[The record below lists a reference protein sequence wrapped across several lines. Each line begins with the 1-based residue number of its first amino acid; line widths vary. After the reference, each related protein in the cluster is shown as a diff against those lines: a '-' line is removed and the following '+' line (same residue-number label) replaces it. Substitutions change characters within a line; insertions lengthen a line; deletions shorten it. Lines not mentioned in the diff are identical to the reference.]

1 MASNIVLV
9 GFMGCGKSTVGRR
22 LAAML
27 GWEFVDTDTRIEEE
41 QKMQVSEIFLRK
53 GERAFRKMERDLI
66 HRLSERTHQVIA
78 TGGGIIKDPANC
90 QRLKEGGAV
99 VVHMYTAPEELY
111 RRMRCDTTR
120 PLLAPYE
127 GEARYEAIQKLL
139 QERLPLYRSAADI
152 EVSVFKQS
160 PEDIAEEILDMTNEL
175 EKSSQREIW
184 VCNGPNLNFLGIREP
199 EIYGDENYEA
209 LKRYVVERGQE
220 LGVKV
225 ECFQTNY
232 EGALL
237 DTLQEAHRKGISG
250 IVMNPGA
257 FTHYSYA
264 LRDAIASIAVPVVE
278 VHMSNIHKRE
288 EFRHRSV
295 TAAECIG
302 QICGF
307 GFKSYELGLQ
317 ALCNILQKNG

>member
-9 GFMGCGKSTVGRR
+9 GFMGCGKSTVGKR

-27 GWEFVDTDTRIEEE
+27 GWEFIDTDTRIEKE
-41 QKMQVSEIFLRK
+41 QKMQVSEIFLRM
-53 GERAFRKMERDLI
+53 GETAFREMEEELVAQ
-66 HRLSERTHQVIA
+66 LSRRKHQVIA
-78 TGGGIIKDPANC
+78 TGGGIIKNPANC
-90 QRLKEGGAV
+90 QRFKEGGAV
-99 VVHMYTAPEELY
+99 VVHVYATPEELF
-111 RRMRCDTTR
+111 RRMRSDTTR

-127 GEARYEAIQKLL
+127 GEERYKAIQRLL
-139 QERLPLYRSAADI
+139 QERLPLYRSAADMEI
-152 EVSVFKQS
+152 SVSNRS

-184 VCNGPNLNFLGIREP
+184 VCNGPNLNFLGIRDP
-199 EIYGDENYEA
+199 DIYGSENYEA

-225 ECFQTNY
+225 ECFQTNC
-232 EGALL
+232 EGALI
-237 DTLQEAHRKGISG
+237 DMLQDAHRKGVSG

-278 VHMSNIHKRE
+278 VHMSNIHKRD

>member
-1 MASNIVLV
+1 MDSNIVLI
-9 GFMGCGKSTVGRR
+9 GFMGCGKSTVGKR
-22 LAAML
+22 LAALL
-27 GWEFVDTDTRIEEE
+27 GWEFVDTDARIEEE
-41 QKMQVSEIFLRK
+41 HKMQVSEIFLRM
-53 GERAFRKMERDLI
+53 GEIAFRKMERDLI
-66 HRLSERTHQVIA
+66 ARLSERMHQVIA
-78 TGGGIIKDPANC
+78 TGGGIIKNPENC

-99 VVHMYTAPEELY
+99 IVHMYTAPEELY
-111 RRMRCDTTR
+111 RRMRYDTTR

-127 GEARYEAIQKLL
+127 GEERCEAIQKLL
-139 QERLPLYRSAADI
+139 QERLPLYRSAADLEI
-152 EVSVFKQS
+152 SVSNQS
-160 PEDIAEEILDMTNEL
+160 PEDIAEEILDMTKDM
-175 EKSSQREIW
+175 EKSKQREIW

-199 EIYGDENYEA
+199 DIYGNENYEA
-209 LKRYVVERGQE
+209 LKRYVVGKGQE

-232 EGALL
+232 EGALI

-295 TAAECIG
+295 TAAECVG

-307 GFKSYELGLQ
+307 GFNSYELGLQ

>member
-1 MASNIVLV
+1 M
-9 GFMGCGKSTVGRR
+9 
-22 LAAML
+22 
-27 GWEFVDTDTRIEEE
+27 
-41 QKMQVSEIFLRK
+41 
-53 GERAFRKMERDLI
+53 
-66 HRLSERTHQVIA
+66 
-78 TGGGIIKDPANC
+78 
-90 QRLKEGGAV
+90 
-99 VVHMYTAPEELY
+99 
-111 RRMRCDTTR
+111 
-120 PLLAPYE
+120 
-127 GEARYEAIQKLL
+127 
-139 QERLPLYRSAADI
+139 
-152 EVSVFKQS
+152 
-160 PEDIAEEILDMTNEL
+160 
-175 EKSSQREIW
+175 
-184 VCNGPNLNFLGIREP
+184 GIREP

-250 IVMNPGA
+250 IVLNPGA

-295 TAAECIG
+295 TALSALVRFVDLGSGPMSWACKLYAI
-302 QICGF
+302 IC
-307 GFKSYELGLQ
+307 KKWLKKCHQSVTLVRRK
-317 ALCNILQKNG
+317 I